1 MSEMIPLLR
10 FVYDRRCKATDV
22 KPAAVDLEIYFNR
35 RERKFIGTGVQVL
48 PNQWCDT
55 NCVVYHENAEQ
66 LNRILD
72 ALYQK
77 IERIIIAMQ
86 VDKEEITLQSFTDR
100 YEGRTKSLSFLDF
113 MYDAIAKRQ
122 ITEGTRRAH
131 IAAWETVRRFGK
143 IRNFTDLTIENIE
156 RFDRFLR
163 QEDPTRSQVTIHG
176 YHKRLKPYVIE
187 AYKLQ
192 YIENNPY
199 DRFDDV
205 RGTSK
210 EREPLTKAEL
220 EQLRTMELSGKLDR
234 VRDLFIFSAYT
245 GLAFADLCLFRF
257 DLDVVEN
264 GGMYFI
270 SGERLKTK
278 TKFYTPI
285 LPPAMAVLDKYLY
298 DLPIISM
305 QKYNDYLHVLEEKM
319 GLRKPLT
326 SHIARHTFATTV
338 TLANDVPME
347 SVSKMLGHK
356 HLSTTQIYAK
366 VLTST
371 IERQAEKLS
380 KLF

>member
-10 FVYDRRCKATDV
+10 FVYDRRRKATDV
-22 KPAAVDLEIYFNR
+22 KPAVVDLEIYFNR

-55 NCVVYHENAEQ
+55 NRVVYHENAEQ

-210 EREPLTKAEL
+210 EREPLTKTEL

-298 DLPIISM
+298 DLPTISM